1 MSQSRVFVARLVGC
15 AVFDPAGDR
24 VGKVRDVVVA
34 FAPKGGPRVVG
45 LVVEV
50 PGRRHVFLQIN
61 RVTSIAP
68 GAVITT
74 GLINL
79 RRFGQRAGEIRVIA
93 EILGKKMRFVNGSG
107 LGTIEDIGIEENAR
121 KEWAITHAFMRRPK
135 TSNSLFAR
143 GETLIVPWSDIAELS
158 TNAPS
163 EAQDASQLIAS
174 FIDMKPAD
182 LANALMDLPEKR
194 MREVAEEL
202 PDARLADVLEE
213 LSDDDVIDILE
224 SLDDE
229 RAADVLDHME
239 PDDAADVVA
248 QLPDERGETLL
259 QLMKPEEADD
269 VRMLLAFD
277 PDTAGGLMTTEPII
291 CSADATVAEGLALI
305 RKSDLAPALATMICV
320 TLPPYES
327 PTGRYVGVVHF
338 QRMLRYPPHE
348 RLGTLLDDSLEP
360 LRPHTP
366 ITEVSRVLASYNLVS
381 IPVVDDNDRLVGVV
395 TVDDVLDH
403 ILPDDWRS
411 REEV

>member
-1 MSQSRVFVARLVGC
+1 MSQARVFVARLAGC
-15 AVFDPAGDR
+15 VVFDPAGDR
-24 VGKVRDVVVA
+24 VGKVRDVVVTYA
-34 FAPKGGPRVVG
+34 SKGGPRVVG

-79 RRFGQRAGEIRVIA
+79 RRFVQRTGEIRIIA
-93 EILGKKMRFVNGSG
+93 EVLGKKMRFVDGSG
-107 LGTIEDIGIEENAR
+107 VGTIEDVGIEENAR
-121 KEWAITHAFMRRPK
+121 REWRVTQAFMRRPK
-135 TSNSLFAR
+135 ASTSLFSR
-143 GETLIVPWSDIAELS
+143 GETLIVPWSHIAEIS
-158 TNAPS
+158 AEQQRGAQ
-163 EAQDASQLIAS
+163 EARQLIAS
-174 FIDMKPAD
+174 LNDMMPAD
-182 LANALMDLPEKR
+182 LAQTLMDLPEKR
-194 MREVAEEL
+194 MLEVAQEL
-202 PDARLADVLEE
+202 PDERLADVLQE
-213 LSDDDVIDILE
+213 LSEDEVIDILE
-224 SLDDE
+224 SLADQ
-229 RAADVLDHME
+229 RAAEVLDHME

-248 QLPDERGETLL
+248 QLPDERSEALL

-291 CSADATVAEGLALI
+291 CSADTTVAEGLALI
-305 RKSDLAPALATMICV
+305 RKADLAPALATMICV

-327 PTGRYVGVVHF
+327 PTGRFVGVVHF

-348 RLGTLLDDSLEP
+348 RLGTLIDDTVEP

-381 IPVVDDNDRLVGVV
+381 IPVIDDSDRLVGVV

-403 ILPDDWRS
+403 ILPDDWRT